1 MYRILKAI
9 VFSIIFI
16 LIIIGCTQKK
26 NTVGVPDVNNEPI
39 EMIISDTTY
48 FGDFYSF
55 EDSCRNYIGNSKLVV
70 GTYENNEAKSLMRFT
85 SLPDTVYQFDSE
97 NITLTLWLE
106 NSLDF
111 ESIEFGKLKQE
122 WVESL
127 VTWKAA
133 TDSTDWEDE
142 FFESLDFTFVVE
154 QTDSLDIEIP
164 IEKFYSEVNR
174 SYFVIDSL
182 IYKYGLILYSGSS
195 DDENRFIEINSRE
208 SGTSPLLSFDYTPA
222 EGDTSRTFSKTAT
235 YDTFM
240 YLKKDGTNGNFLTL
254 EDELIISNIQPIKMY
269 LNFDISDSVFI
280 NADSSR
286 IEDNYDYTMMTIN
299 KAELIL
305 SVKDSTEFTY
315 PLETSFTLFPYL
327 VISED
332 PQVPFSYD
340 EDYEYIY
347 GTINSSGSSSDTEFV
362 IDITKIVQGITSGEY
377 ENNGILIKSTK
388 ENKDF
393 SFIDFG
399 TKFDEGKEPK
409 LRIIY
414 TPPIFEE

>member
-1 MYRILKAI
+1 MYRISKA
-9 VFSIIFI
+9 IIFI
-16 LIIIGCTQKK
+16 LIFILIIMGCTQKK
-26 NTVGVPDVNNEPI
+26 NTVGVPNVNNEPI

-48 FGDFYSF
+48 FGNFYSF
-55 EDSCRNYIGNSKLVV
+55 EDSCRNYIGNSKLIV
-70 GTYENNEAKSLMRFT
+70 GTYENNEAKSLIRFT

-106 NSLDF
+106 NSLNF
-111 ESIEFGKLKQE
+111 ESLEFGKLKQE
-122 WVESL
+122 WVEYL
-127 VTWKAA
+127 VTWEAA
-133 TDSTDWEDE
+133 TDSTDWEEE
-142 FFESLDFTFVVE
+142 FFESLDFTFDVE
-154 QTDSLDIEIP
+154 QTDSLNIEIP

-182 IYKYGLILYSGSS
+182 IYDYGLILYSGSS
-195 DDENRFIEINSRE
+195 DDENRFIEIKSRE
-208 SGTSPLLSFDYTPA
+208 SGTQPLLSFDYTPA
-222 EGDTSRTFSKTAT
+222 EDDTSRTFSNTVT
-235 YDTFM
+235 YDTSMF
-240 YLKKDGTNGNFLTL
+240 LKKDGTNEDFVTF

-280 NADSSR
+280 ADSSG
-286 IEDNYDYTMMTIN
+286 IETNYDYTMMTIN
-299 KAELIL
+299 KAEIIL

-327 VISED
+327 VTSED
-332 PQVPFSYD
+332 PQIPFAYS

-347 GTINSSGSSSDTEFV
+347 GSLNSSGSSADTEFI
-362 IDITKIVQGITSGEY
+362 IDITKIVQVITSGEN

-409 LRIIY
+409 IRIIY
-414 TPPIFEE
+414 TPPIFED

>member
-1 MYRILKAI
+1 MYRISKAI
-9 VFSIIFI
+9 IIILIFI
-16 LIIIGCTQKK
+16 LVIIGCTQKK
-26 NTVGVPDVNNEPI
+26 NTVGVPNVDNEPI

-48 FGDFYSF
+48 FVNFYSF
-55 EDSCRNYIGNSKLVV
+55 EDSCRNYIGNSKLIV
-70 GTYENNEAKSLMRFT
+70 GTYENNEAKSLIRFT

-106 NSLDF
+106 NSLNF
-111 ESIEFGKLKQE
+111 ESLEFGKLKQE
-122 WVESL
+122 WVESY

-142 FFESLDFTFVVE
+142 FFENLDFTFDVE
-154 QTDSLDIEIP
+154 QTDSLNIEIP
-164 IEKFYSEVNR
+164 REKFYSEVSS

-208 SGTSPLLSFDYTPA
+208 SGTGPLLSFDYFDV
-222 EGDTSRTFSKTAT
+222 EGDTIIYSNTAT

-240 YLKKDGTNGNFLTL
+240 YLKKDGTNENFVTF
-254 EDELIISNIQPIKMY
+254 ENELIISNIQPIKMY
-269 LNFDISDSVFI
+269 VNFDISDSVFI

-286 IEDNYDYTMMTIN
+286 IGDNYDYTMMTIN

-305 SVKDSTEFTY
+305 CIKDSTEFTY
-315 PLETSFTLFPYL
+315 PLETSFTFFPYL

-332 PQVPFSYD
+332 PQVPFAYD

-347 GTINSSGSSSDTEFV
+347 GSINSFGSSSDSVFV
-362 IDITKIVQGITSGEY
+362 IDITKIVQGITSGEN

-399 TKFDEGKEPK
+399 TKFDEGKKPK

-414 TPPIFEE
+414 TPPIFED

>member
-1 MYRILKAI
+1 MYRISKA
-9 VFSIIFI
+9 IIFI
-16 LIIIGCTQKK
+16 LIFILIIMGCTQKK
-26 NTVGVPDVNNEPI
+26 NTVGVPNVNNEPI

-48 FGDFYSF
+48 FGNFYSF
-55 EDSCRNYIGNSKLVV
+55 EDSCRNYIGNSKLIV
-70 GTYENNEAKSLMRFT
+70 GTYENNEAKSLIRFT

-106 NSLDF
+106 NSLNF
-111 ESIEFGKLKQE
+111 ESLEFGKLKQE
-122 WVESL
+122 WVEYL
-127 VTWKAA
+127 VTWEAA
-133 TDSTDWEDE
+133 TDSTDWEDD
-142 FFESLDFTFVVE
+142 FFESLDFTFDVE
-154 QTDSLDIEIP
+154 QTDSLNIEIP

-182 IYKYGLILYSGSS
+182 IYDYGLILYSGSS
-195 DDENRFIEINSRE
+195 DDENRFIEIKSRE
-208 SGTSPLLSFDYTPA
+208 SGTQPLLSFDYTPA
-222 EGDTSRTFSKTAT
+222 EDDTSRTFSNTVT
-235 YDTFM
+235 YDTSMF
-240 YLKKDGTNGNFLTL
+240 LKKDGTNEDFVTF

-280 NADSSR
+280 ADSSG
-286 IEDNYDYTMMTIN
+286 IETNYDYTMMTIN
-299 KAELIL
+299 KAEIIL

-327 VISED
+327 VTSED
-332 PQVPFSYD
+332 PQIPFAYS

-347 GTINSSGSSSDTEFV
+347 GSLNSSGSSADTEFI
-362 IDITKIVQGITSGEY
+362 IDITKIVQVITSGEN

-409 LRIIY
+409 IRIIY
-414 TPPIFEE
+414 TPPIFED

>member
-1 MYRILKAI
+1 MYRISKA
-9 VFSIIFI
+9 IIFI
-16 LIIIGCTQKK
+16 LIFILIIMGCTQKK
-26 NTVGVPDVNNEPI
+26 NTVGVPNVNNEPI

-48 FGDFYSF
+48 FGNFYSF
-55 EDSCRNYIGNSKLVV
+55 EDSCRNYIGNSKLIV
-70 GTYENNEAKSLMRFT
+70 GTYENNEAKSLIRFT

-106 NSLDF
+106 NSLNF
-111 ESIEFGKLKQE
+111 ESLEFGKLKQE
-122 WVESL
+122 WVESY

-133 TDSTDWEDE
+133 TDSTDWEEE
-142 FFESLDFTFVVE
+142 FFESLDFTFDVE
-154 QTDSLDIEIP
+154 QTDSLNIEIP

-182 IYKYGLILYSGSS
+182 IYDYGLILYSGSS
-195 DDENRFIEINSRE
+195 DDENRFIEIKSRE
-208 SGTSPLLSFDYTPA
+208 SGTQPLLSFDYTPA
-222 EGDTSRTFSKTAT
+222 ENDTSRTFSNTAT
-235 YDTFM
+235 YDTSMF
-240 YLKKDGTNGNFLTL
+240 LKKDGTNEDFVTF

-280 NADSSR
+280 ADSSG
-286 IEDNYDYTMMTIN
+286 IETNYDYTMMTIN
-299 KAELIL
+299 KAEIIL

-315 PLETSFTLFPYL
+315 PLETSFTLFSYL
-327 VISED
+327 VTSED
-332 PQVPFSYD
+332 PQIPFAYS

-347 GTINSSGSSSDTEFV
+347 GSLNSSGSSADTEFV
-362 IDITKIVQGITSGEY
+362 IDITKIVQVITSGEN
-377 ENNGILIKSTK
+377 ENNGILIKSTR

-414 TPPIFEE
+414 TPPIFED

>member
-1 MYRILKAI
+1 MYRVSKA
-9 VFSIIFI
+9 IIFI
-16 LIIIGCTQKK
+16 LIFILIIMGCTQKK
-26 NTVGVPDVNNEPI
+26 NTVGVPNVNNEPI

-48 FGDFYSF
+48 FGNFYSF

-70 GTYENNEAKSLMRFT
+70 GTYENNEAKSLIRFT

-106 NSLDF
+106 NSLNF
-111 ESIEFGKLKQE
+111 ESLEFGKLKQE
-122 WVESL
+122 WVESY
-127 VTWKAA
+127 VTWESA

-142 FFESLDFTFVVE
+142 FFESLDFTFDVE
-154 QTDSLDIEIP
+154 QSDSLNIEIP
-164 IEKFYSEVNR
+164 IEKFYSEVSR

-182 IYKYGLILYSGSS
+182 IYDYGLILYSGSS
-195 DDENRFIEINSRE
+195 DDENRFIEIKSRE
-208 SGTSPLLSFDYTPA
+208 SGTEPLLSFDYIDA
-222 EGDTSRTFSKTAT
+222 DADTIIYSNTAT

-240 YLKKDGTNGNFLTL
+240 YLKKDGTNEDFLTF
-254 EDELIISNIQPIKMY
+254 ENELIISNIQPIKMY
-269 LNFDISDSVFI
+269 MNFDISDSVFI

-286 IEDNYDYTMMTIN
+286 IEDNYDYYTMMTIN

-305 SVKDSTEFTY
+305 CVKDSTELTY

-327 VISED
+327 VISRYS
-332 PQVPFSYD
+332 QVPFAYD

-347 GTINSSGSSSDTEFV
+347 GSINSSGSSSDTLFV

>member
-1 MYRILKAI
+1 MYRISKA
-9 VFSIIFI
+9 IIFI
-16 LIIIGCTQKK
+16 LIFILIIMGCTQKK
-26 NTVGVPDVNNEPI
+26 NTVGVPNVNNEPI

-48 FGDFYSF
+48 FGNFYSF

-70 GTYENNEAKSLMRFT
+70 GTYENNEAKSLIRFT

-106 NSLDF
+106 NSLNF
-111 ESIEFGKLKQE
+111 ESLEFGKLKQE
-122 WVESL
+122 WVEYL
-127 VTWKAA
+127 VTWEAA
-133 TDSTDWEDE
+133 TDSTDWEDD
-142 FFESLDFTFVVE
+142 FFESLDFTFDVE
-154 QTDSLDIEIP
+154 QTDSLNIEIP

-182 IYKYGLILYSGSS
+182 IYDYGLILYSGSS
-195 DDENRFIEINSRE
+195 DDENRFIEIKSRE
-208 SGTSPLLSFDYTPA
+208 SGTQPLLSFDYTPA
-222 EGDTSRTFSKTAT
+222 ENDTSRTFSNTAT
-235 YDTFM
+235 YDTSMF
-240 YLKKDGTNGNFLTL
+240 LKKDGTNEDFVTF

-280 NADSSR
+280 ADSSG
-286 IEDNYDYTMMTIN
+286 IETNYDYTMMTIN
-299 KAELIL
+299 KAEIIL

-327 VISED
+327 VTSED
-332 PQVPFSYD
+332 PQIPFAYS

-347 GTINSSGSSSDTEFV
+347 GSLNSSGSSADTEFI
-362 IDITKIVQGITSGEY
+362 IDITKIVQVITSGEN

-409 LRIIY
+409 IRIIY
-414 TPPIFEE
+414 TPPIFED

>member
-1 MYRILKAI
+1 MYRISKA
-9 VFSIIFI
+9 IIFI
-16 LIIIGCTQKK
+16 LIFILIIMGCTQKK
-26 NTVGVPDVNNEPI
+26 NTVGVPNVNNEPI

-48 FGDFYSF
+48 FGNFYSF

-70 GTYENNEAKSLMRFT
+70 GTYENNEAKSLIRFT

-106 NSLDF
+106 NSLNF
-111 ESIEFGKLKQE
+111 ESLEFGKLKQE
-122 WVESL
+122 WVEYL
-127 VTWKAA
+127 VTWEAA
-133 TDSTDWEDE
+133 TDSTDWEDD
-142 FFESLDFTFVVE
+142 FFESLDFTFDVE
-154 QTDSLDIEIP
+154 QTDSLNIEIP

-182 IYKYGLILYSGSS
+182 IYDYGLILYSGSS
-195 DDENRFIEINSRE
+195 DDENRFIEIKSRE
-208 SGTSPLLSFDYTPA
+208 SGTQPLLSFDYTPA
-222 EGDTSRTFSKTAT
+222 EDDTSRTFSNTVT
-235 YDTFM
+235 YDTSMF
-240 YLKKDGTNGNFLTL
+240 LKKDGTNEDFVTF

-280 NADSSR
+280 ADSSG
-286 IEDNYDYTMMTIN
+286 IETNYDYTMMTIN
-299 KAELIL
+299 KAEIIL

-327 VISED
+327 VTSED
-332 PQVPFSYD
+332 PQIPFAYS

-347 GTINSSGSSSDTEFV
+347 GSLNSSGSSADTEFI
-362 IDITKIVQGITSGEY
+362 IDITKIVQVITSGEN

-409 LRIIY
+409 IRIIY
-414 TPPIFEE
+414 TPPIFED

>member
-1 MYRILKAI
+1 MYRISKA
-9 VFSIIFI
+9 IIFI
-16 LIIIGCTQKK
+16 LIFILIIMGCTQKK
-26 NTVGVPDVNNEPI
+26 NTVGVPNVNNEPI

-48 FGDFYSF
+48 FGNFYSF

-70 GTYENNEAKSLMRFT
+70 GTYENNEAKSLIRFT

-106 NSLDF
+106 NSLNF
-111 ESIEFGKLKQE
+111 ESLEFGKLKQE
-122 WVESL
+122 WVEYL
-127 VTWKAA
+127 VTWEAA
-133 TDSTDWEDE
+133 TDSTDWEDD
-142 FFESLDFTFVVE
+142 FFESLDFTFDVE
-154 QTDSLDIEIP
+154 QTDSLNIEIP

-182 IYKYGLILYSGSS
+182 IYDYGLILYSGSS
-195 DDENRFIEINSRE
+195 DDENRFIEIKSRE
-208 SGTSPLLSFDYTPA
+208 SGTQPLLSFDYTPA
-222 EGDTSRTFSKTAT
+222 EDDTSRTFSNTVT
-235 YDTFM
+235 YDTSMF
-240 YLKKDGTNGNFLTL
+240 LKKDGTNEDFVTF

-280 NADSSR
+280 ADSSG
-286 IEDNYDYTMMTIN
+286 IETNYDYTMMTIN
-299 KAELIL
+299 KAEIIL

-315 PLETSFTLFPYL
+315 PLETSFTLFSYL
-327 VISED
+327 VTSED
-332 PQVPFSYD
+332 PQIPFAYS

-347 GTINSSGSSSDTEFV
+347 GSLNSSGSSADTEFV
-362 IDITKIVQGITSGEY
+362 IDITKIVQGITSGEN

-409 LRIIY
+409 IRIIY
-414 TPPIFEE
+414 TPPIFED

>member
-1 MYRILKAI
+1 MYRISKA
-9 VFSIIFI
+9 IIFI
-16 LIIIGCTQKK
+16 LIFILIIMGCTQKK
-26 NTVGVPDVNNEPI
+26 NTVGVPNVNNEPI

-48 FGDFYSF
+48 FGNFYSF
-55 EDSCRNYIGNSKLVV
+55 EDSCRNYIGNSKLIV
-70 GTYENNEAKSLMRFT
+70 GTYENNEAKSLIRFT

-106 NSLDF
+106 NSLNF
-111 ESIEFGKLKQE
+111 ESLEFGKLKQE
-122 WVESL
+122 WVEYL
-127 VTWKAA
+127 VTWEAA
-133 TDSTDWEDE
+133 TDSTDWEDD
-142 FFESLDFTFVVE
+142 FFESLDFTFDVE
-154 QTDSLDIEIP
+154 QTDSLNIEIP

-182 IYKYGLILYSGSS
+182 IYDYGLILYSGSS
-195 DDENRFIEINSRE
+195 DDENRFIEIKSRE
-208 SGTSPLLSFDYTPA
+208 SGTQPLLSFDYTPA
-222 EGDTSRTFSKTAT
+222 EDDTSRTFSNTAT
-235 YDTFM
+235 YDTSMF
-240 YLKKDGTNGNFLTL
+240 LKKDGTNEDFVTF

-280 NADSSR
+280 ADSSG
-286 IEDNYDYTMMTIN
+286 IETNYDYTMMTIN
-299 KAELIL
+299 KAEIIL

-327 VISED
+327 VTSED
-332 PQVPFSYD
+332 PQIPFAYS

-347 GTINSSGSSSDTEFV
+347 GSLNSSGSSADTEFI
-362 IDITKIVQGITSGEY
+362 IDITKIVQVITSGEN

-409 LRIIY
+409 IRIIY
-414 TPPIFEE
+414 TPPIFED

>member
-1 MYRILKAI
+1 MYRISKT
-9 VFSIIFI
+9 IIFI
-16 LIIIGCTQKK
+16 LIFIFIIIGCTQKK
-26 NTVGVPDVNNEPI
+26 NTVGVPDVDNEPI

-48 FGDFYSF
+48 FGNFYSF

-70 GTYENNEAKSLMRFT
+70 GTYENNEAKILIRFS

-106 NSLDF
+106 NSLNF
-111 ESIEFGKLKQE
+111 ESLEFGKIKQE
-122 WVESL
+122 WVESY

-142 FFESLDFTFVVE
+142 FFESLDFTFDVE
-154 QTDSLDIEIP
+154 QTDSLNIEIP
-164 IEKFYSEVNR
+164 REKFYSEVSS

-195 DDENRFIEINSRE
+195 DDENRFLEINSRE
-208 SGTSPLLSFDYTPA
+208 SGTEPLLSFDYTPV
-222 EGDTSRTFSKTAT
+222 EGDTSRTFSNTAT

-240 YLKKDGTNGNFLTL
+240 YLKKDGTN
-254 EDELIISNIQPIKMY
+254 EDFVTSENELIISNIQPIKMY

-280 NADSSR
+280 NAESSG
-286 IEDNYDYTMMTIN
+286 IDTTYDYTMMTIN

-327 VISED
+327 VISDD
-332 PQVPFSYD
+332 PQVPFAYD

-347 GTINSSGSSSDTEFV
+347 GTINSFGSSSDTEFV

>member
-1 MYRILKAI
+1 MYRISKA
-9 VFSIIFI
+9 IIFI
-16 LIIIGCTQKK
+16 LIFILIIMGCTQKK
-26 NTVGVPDVNNEPI
+26 NTVGVPNVNNEPI

-48 FGDFYSF
+48 FGNFYSF

-70 GTYENNEAKSLMRFT
+70 GTYENNEAKSLIRFT

-106 NSLDF
+106 NSLNF
-111 ESIEFGKLKQE
+111 ESLEFGKLKQE
-122 WVESL
+122 WVEYL
-127 VTWKAA
+127 VTWEAA
-133 TDSTDWEDE
+133 TDSTDWEDD
-142 FFESLDFTFVVE
+142 FFESLDFTFDVE
-154 QTDSLDIEIP
+154 QTDSLNIEIP

-182 IYKYGLILYSGSS
+182 IYDYGLILYSGSS
-195 DDENRFIEINSRE
+195 DDENRFIEIKSRE
-208 SGTSPLLSFDYTPA
+208 SGTQPLLSFDYTPA
-222 EGDTSRTFSKTAT
+222 EDDTSRTFSNTVT
-235 YDTFM
+235 YDTSMF
-240 YLKKDGTNGNFLTL
+240 LKKDGTNEDFVTF

-280 NADSSR
+280 ADSSG
-286 IEDNYDYTMMTIN
+286 IETNYDYTMMTIN
-299 KAELIL
+299 KAEIIL

-327 VISED
+327 VTSED
-332 PQVPFSYD
+332 PQIPFAYS

-347 GTINSSGSSSDTEFV
+347 GSLNSSGSSADTEFV
-362 IDITKIVQGITSGEY
+362 IDITKIVQVITSGEN

-409 LRIIY
+409 IRIIY
-414 TPPIFEE
+414 TPPIFED

>member
-1 MYRILKAI
+1 MYRISKAMI
-9 VFSIIFI
+9 FILIFI
-16 LIIIGCTQKK
+16 LIIMGCTQKK
-26 NTVGVPDVNNEPI
+26 NTVGVPDVDNEPI
-39 EMIISDTTY
+39 EMIISDTTC
-48 FGDFYSF
+48 FGNFYSF

-70 GTYENNEAKSLMRFT
+70 GTYENNEAKSLIKFT

-106 NSLDF
+106 NSLNF
-111 ESIEFGKLKQE
+111 ESLEFGKLKQE
-122 WVESL
+122 WIESY

-142 FFESLDFTFVVE
+142 FFESLDFTFDVE
-154 QTDSLDIEIP
+154 QTDSLNIEIP
-164 IEKFYSEVNR
+164 IEKFYSEVSR

-182 IYKYGLILYSGSS
+182 IYDFGLIIYSGSS
-195 DDENRFIEINSRE
+195 DDENRFIEIKSRE
-208 SGTSPLLSFDYTPA
+208 SGTGSLLSFDYTPA
-222 EGDTSRTFSKTAT
+222 EGDTSRTFSNTAT

-240 YLKKDGTNGNFLTL
+240 YLKKDGTNEDFLTF
-254 EDELIISNIQPIKMY
+254 ENELIISNIQPIKMY
-269 LNFDISDSVFI
+269 LNFNISDSVFI
-280 NADSSR
+280 NADSSG
-286 IEDNYDYTMMTIN
+286 IEIPYDYTMMTIN

-327 VISED
+327 VTNEE

-347 GTINSSGSSSDTEFV
+347 GTINSSGSSSDSVFV
-362 IDITKIVQGITSGEY
+362 IDITKIVQGITSGEN

-414 TPPIFEE
+414 TPPIFED

>member
-1 MYRILKAI
+1 MYRISKA
-9 VFSIIFI
+9 IIFI
-16 LIIIGCTQKK
+16 LIFILIIMGCTQKK
-26 NTVGVPDVNNEPI
+26 NTVGVPNVNNEPI

-48 FGDFYSF
+48 FGNFYSF
-55 EDSCRNYIGNSKLVV
+55 EDSCRNYIGNSKLIV
-70 GTYENNEAKSLMRFT
+70 GTYENNEAKSLIRFT

-106 NSLDF
+106 NSLNF
-111 ESIEFGKLKQE
+111 ESLEFGKLKQE

-133 TDSTDWEDE
+133 TDSTDWEDD
-142 FFESLDFTFVVE
+142 FFESLDFTFDVE
-154 QTDSLDIEIP
+154 QTDSLNIEIP

-182 IYKYGLILYSGSS
+182 IYDYGLILYSGSS
-195 DDENRFIEINSRE
+195 DDENRFIEIKSRE
-208 SGTSPLLSFDYTPA
+208 SGTQPLLSFDYTPA
-222 EGDTSRTFSKTAT
+222 ENDTSRTFSNTAT
-235 YDTFM
+235 YDTSMF
-240 YLKKDGTNGNFLTL
+240 LKKDGTNEDFVTF

-280 NADSSR
+280 ADSSG
-286 IEDNYDYTMMTIN
+286 IETNYDYTMMTIN

-327 VISED
+327 VTSED
-332 PQVPFSYD
+332 PQIPFAYS

-347 GTINSSGSSSDTEFV
+347 GSLNSSGSSADTEFV
-362 IDITKIVQGITSGEY
+362 IDITKIVQGITSGEN

-414 TPPIFEE
+414 TPPIFED

>member
-1 MYRILKAI
+1 MYRISKA
-9 VFSIIFI
+9 IIFI
-16 LIIIGCTQKK
+16 LIFILIIMGCTQKK
-26 NTVGVPDVNNEPI
+26 NTVGVPNVNNEPI

-48 FGDFYSF
+48 FGNFYSF

-70 GTYENNEAKSLMRFT
+70 GTYENNEAKSLIRFT

-106 NSLDF
+106 NSLNF
-111 ESIEFGKLKQE
+111 ESLEFGKLKQE

-133 TDSTDWEDE
+133 TDSTDWEEE
-142 FFESLDFTFVVE
+142 FFESLDFTFDVE
-154 QTDSLDIEIP
+154 QTDSLNIEIP

-182 IYKYGLILYSGSS
+182 IYDYGLILYSGSS
-195 DDENRFIEINSRE
+195 DDENRFIEIKSRE
-208 SGTSPLLSFDYTPA
+208 SGTQPLLSFDYTPA
-222 EGDTSRTFSKTAT
+222 ENDTSRTFSNTAT
-235 YDTFM
+235 YDTSMF
-240 YLKKDGTNGNFLTL
+240 LKKDGTNEDFVTF

-280 NADSSR
+280 ADSSG
-286 IEDNYDYTMMTIN
+286 IETNYDYTMMTIN

-315 PLETSFTLFPYL
+315 PLETSFTLFSYL
-327 VISED
+327 VTSED
-332 PQVPFSYD
+332 PQIPFAYS

-347 GTINSSGSSSDTEFV
+347 GSLNSSGSSADTEFI
-362 IDITKIVQGITSGEY
+362 IDITKIVQVITSGEN

-409 LRIIY
+409 IRIIY
-414 TPPIFEE
+414 TPPIFED

>member
-1 MYRILKAI
+1 MYRISKA
-9 VFSIIFI
+9 IIFI
-16 LIIIGCTQKK
+16 LIFILIIMGCTQKK
-26 NTVGVPDVNNEPI
+26 NTVGVPDVDNEPI
-39 EMIISDTTY
+39 EMIISDTIC
-48 FGDFYSF
+48 FGNFYSF

-70 GTYENNEAKSLMRFT
+70 GTYENNEAKSLIRFT

-106 NSLDF
+106 NSLNF
-111 ESIEFGKLKQE
+111 ESLEFGKLKQE
-122 WVESL
+122 WVESY
-127 VTWKAA
+127 VTWKVA
-133 TDSTDWEDE
+133 TDSTDWEEE
-142 FFESLDFTFVVE
+142 FFESLDFTFDVE
-154 QTDSLDIEIP
+154 QTDSLNIEIP
-164 IEKFYSEVNR
+164 IEKFYSEVSR

-182 IYKYGLILYSGSS
+182 IYKYGLFLYSGSS
-195 DDENRFIEINSRE
+195 DDENRFIEIKSRE
-208 SGTSPLLSFDYTPA
+208 SGTQPLLSFDYTPA
-222 EGDTSRTFSKTAT
+222 ENDTSRTFSNTAT
-235 YDTFM
+235 YDTSMF
-240 YLKKDGTNGNFLTL
+240 LKKDGTNEDFVTF

-280 NADSSR
+280 ADSSG
-286 IEDNYDYTMMTIN
+286 IETNYDYTMMTIN
-299 KAELIL
+299 KAEIIL

-327 VISED
+327 VTSED
-332 PQVPFSYD
+332 PQVPFAYG

-347 GTINSSGSSSDTEFV
+347 GSINSSGSSADTEFV
-362 IDITKIVQGITSGEY
+362 IDITKIVQGITSGEN

>member
-1 MYRILKAI
+1 MYRISKA
-9 VFSIIFI
+9 IIFI
-16 LIIIGCTQKK
+16 LIFILIIMGCTQKK
-26 NTVGVPDVNNEPI
+26 NTVGVPNVNNEPI

-48 FGDFYSF
+48 FGNFYSF

-70 GTYENNEAKSLMRFT
+70 GTYENNEAKSLIRFT

-106 NSLDF
+106 NSLNF
-111 ESIEFGKLKQE
+111 ESLEFGKLKQE
-122 WVESL
+122 WVEYL
-127 VTWKAA
+127 VTWEAA
-133 TDSTDWEDE
+133 TDSTDWEDD
-142 FFESLDFTFVVE
+142 FFESLDFTFDVE
-154 QTDSLDIEIP
+154 QTDSLNIEIP

-182 IYKYGLILYSGSS
+182 IYDYGLILYSGSS
-195 DDENRFIEINSRE
+195 DDENRFIEIKSRE
-208 SGTSPLLSFDYTPA
+208 SGTQPLLSFDYTPA
-222 EGDTSRTFSKTAT
+222 EDDTSRTFSNTVT
-235 YDTFM
+235 YDTSMF
-240 YLKKDGTNGNFLTL
+240 LKKDGTNEDFVTF

-280 NADSSR
+280 ADSSG
-286 IEDNYDYTMMTIN
+286 IETNYDYTMMTIN
-299 KAELIL
+299 KAEIIL

-315 PLETSFTLFPYL
+315 PLETSFTLFSYL
-327 VISED
+327 VTSED
-332 PQVPFSYD
+332 PQIPFAYS

-347 GTINSSGSSSDTEFV
+347 GSLNSSGSSADTEFI
-362 IDITKIVQGITSGEY
+362 IDITKIVQVITSGEN

-409 LRIIY
+409 IRIIY
-414 TPPIFEE
+414 TPPIFED